1 MLLKLTAKKLT
12 VLSVSTALQIVIL
25 LLTLV
30 LPTVKLSML
39 FLASLLNGL
48 LCSAGYK
55 KRHVFMSFIS
65 VSILSMLLIS
75 NYIIPASYILF
86 FGGYGIVHFASK
98 PKKQFVKQLIRFA
111 YLAIGS
117 AALYLLFSS
126 FFKGT
131 LLLKVPYIYFL
142 PAVAAVGYILFQ
154 LLYDMVIKEF
164 FKNNYLSSL
173 ISDNNTSGI

>member
-1 MLLKLTAKKLT
+1 MPELDTIQAKK
-12 VLSVSTALQIVIL
+12 VYD
-25 LLTLV
+25 
-30 LPTVKLSML
+30 
-39 FLASLLNGL
+39 N
-48 LCSAGYK
+48 
-55 KRHVFMSFIS
+55 IS
-65 VSILSMLLIS
+65 VKYNIGDYETYLSKMQD
-75 NYIIPASYILF
+75 PVILF